1 MLWFGGWPMAREYRV
16 GELAGQ
22 TGVTVRTLHH
32 YDQIGLLRPT
42 GRTEGGHR
50 SYAEGDLLRLQ
61 QILTLRA
68 LGFPLRRIGEI
79 LDRPDFDLVASLR
92 IQRGVVRDRI
102 AHLQT
107 VEAALAALVEAH
119 LATGR
124 WDWDLVFAA
133 SVAVAA
139 GTNQQ
144 GAVMDAHYTPE
155 QMDRFA
161 AVAERVGSE
170 EIAAV
175 EAAWPPMLAEVHAAR
190 AAGLDPADP
199 AALDLADRWAAVLE
213 RTLAGFRAEPGLVE
227 AIGENYRRDAFAGG
241 DGAPSSDDL
250 AFIEAVNAAR

>member
-1 MLWFGGWPMAREYRV
+1 MAREYRV
-16 GELAGQ
+16 GELAAL

-32 YDQIGLLRPT
+32 YDRIGLLRPS

-79 LDRPDFDLVASLR
+79 LDRPGFDLVASLR

-102 AHLQT
+102 AHLQR
-107 VEAALAALVEAH
+107 VEATLAALVDARS
-119 LATGR
+119 ATGR

-133 SVAVAA
+133 SAVAA
-139 GTNQQ
+139 GANNH
-144 GAVMDAHYTPE
+144 GVDMDAHYTPE
-155 QMDRFA
+155 QMAKFA
-161 AVAERVGSE
+161 EVAERVGPK

-175 EAAWPPMLAEVHAAR
+175 EAARPPLIAEVRAAR
-190 AAGLDPADP
+190 AAGLDPADT
-199 AALDLADRWAAVLE
+199 AARELADRWAAVLE

-227 AIGENYRRDAFAGG
+227 AIGEGYRQDRFAAVE
-241 DGAPSSDDL
+241 GAPSKDDL
-250 AFIEAVNAAR
+250 DFVAAIDAAR